1 MGNPARRHIFL
12 VAGFITEVRHAA
24 NREAHARG
32 CVLTV
37 SGVDPRLA
45 VNADRDL
52 LLLAI
57 GNLMQNAFKFTHL
70 HTEVTLNPY
79 AIADRILIDV
89 KDNCGGLSPGDTQKM
104 FLPFSQTSENRSGL
118 GVGLSIARQS
128 VESNDGILSVRA
140 VPGTGCVFTINLP
153 RNLMTDGGERSVARV
168 LGRGNE

>member
-89 KDNCGGLSPGDTQKM
+89 KDNCGGFCQPMHARCSCLSPRLAKT
-104 FLPFSQTSENRSGL
+104 
-118 GVGLSIARQS
+118 GVGLVWALNREAKCR
-128 VESNDGILSVRA
+128 VERRHSQ
-140 VPGTGCVFTINLP
+140 CP
-153 RNLMTDGGERSVARV
+153 RCSGHRLRV
-168 LGRGNE
+168 HY